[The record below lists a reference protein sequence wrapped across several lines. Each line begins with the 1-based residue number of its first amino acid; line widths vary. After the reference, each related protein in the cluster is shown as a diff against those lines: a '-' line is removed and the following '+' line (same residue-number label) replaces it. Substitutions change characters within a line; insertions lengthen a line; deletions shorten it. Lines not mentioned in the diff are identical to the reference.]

1 MLKTRAT
8 PFHHVIMSARYEAR
22 AAGSRTIE
30 AEHILL
36 ALASQEGDAR
46 EILESTGLDHDA
58 IRAAIEREFE
68 SSLLAVGISLES
80 SSIVSET
87 RRPEG
92 RPRFAQSA
100 KLAVERAAVLTQMR
114 VAPHLEPLHLLLGVL
129 YAKAGTVPRV
139 LATTGVDA
147 ADLTRRAEYALSAS
161 RGGQQPPP
169 GGNSVRP

>member
-1 MLKTRAT
+1 MLKTKAT
-8 PFHHVIMSARYEAR
+8 PFHHVIMSARDEAR
-22 AAGSRTIE
+22 ESGSRTIE

-36 ALASQEGDAR
+36 ALARQEGTAR

-68 SSLLAVGISLES
+68 ASLLAVGISLEG

-100 KLAVERAAVLTQMR
+100 RLAVERAATVVGQKR

-129 YAKAGTVPRV
+129 YAGAGTVPRI
-139 LATTGVDA
+139 LATAGVDS
-147 ADLTRRAEYALSAS
+147 ADLTGRAEDALSAS
-161 RGGQQPPP
+161 RGDA
-169 GGNSVRP
+169 